1 MLGSAL
7 ALVVGFALGVSVSA
21 LACKR
26 RRQNPLPGMATL
38 FGRASEERSKNEL
51 SLQSPNAAI
60 DDPSNVVDTRL
71 LAESADRHAS
81 ENLENGVQHAYRILL
96 SVRGE
101 CLEVSDSFCELVG
114 FERRQLIGKPIESLH
129 GLGMIDLPKNL
140 GFVLHF
146 ATLRGVWMLLHRDGT
161 RLLVRYQ
168 AKLLIDLGI
177 DIRIEPIAQ

>member
-7 ALVVGFALGVSVSA
+7 ALVVGFALGVGVSA
-21 LACKR
+21 LKR
-26 RRQNPLPGMATL
+26 KKRGQSSFASKAPL
-38 FGRASEERSKNEL
+38 FGHASAAPSKNEL
-51 SLQSPNAAI
+51 SPQSPDAAI

-71 LAESADRHAS
+71 LVESAVSGDE
-81 ENLENGVQHAYRILL
+81 ENLESSAQHASRILL
-96 SVRGE
+96 CVRGE

-114 FERRQLIGKPIESLH
+114 YERRQLIGMPIESLH

-146 ATLRGVWMLLHRDGT
+146 ATLRGVWILLHRNGT

-168 AKLLIDLGI
+168 AKLLIDLRI
-177 DIRIEPIAQ
+177 DIRLEPIEL